1 MLYKIRNFG
10 LIFKI
15 LLSNGLSGPELT
27 AKTVTSQIS
36 QQTAEKMLKNSQNW
50 WEMKKIDKM
59 GPVCALIAQ
68 PFVVAF
74 W

>member
-1 MLYKIRNFG
+1 MLYNIRNFG

-15 LLSNGLSGPELT
+15 LLSNGLSGPELS

>member
-1 MLYKIRNFG
+1 MLYKICNFG

-15 LLSNGLSGPELT
+15 LLSMGLSGPELS
-27 AKTVTSQIS
+27 AKTVTSQIP

-59 GPVCALIAQ
+59 GSVCALIAQ